1 MTSVAFAVSA
11 VYSILYLRRRRAADD
26 AGAVAAAE
34 VGFVF
39 CILATVTG
47 AIFAQIVWGV
57 FWNWDPRETSILVL
71 LLIYAAYFALRSAI
85 DDLERRRRLAAVYNL
100 FAAVTMPF
108 LLFVAPRV
116 AESSLHPNCAFLQGS
131 KCDGIT
137 LQLNG
142 TKIGQLGDNVLELQG
157 LEQRGDLAVAR
168 VQVRRP
174 GLKDVAV
181 LEADIRASGGAPAD
195 RPTFPG
201 QRFTLTLEQV
211 DLATGTALLNIEA
224 PGTGLLSNVRT
235 LLTFLASI
243 IGFTGLFVWLYR
255 LRAEHAHARGAAGA
269 ARGELCLIFCKISG
283 LAIYVSLAVALAV
296 WIGIFA
302 FLWRLDRQ
310 PARAAPQAGQGTA
323 RRAARAPR
331 DDRDAQRPSRSR
343 S

>member
-1 MTSVAFAVSA
+1 MAVRTQLAQVAKVLLGIWMAGVIVAMFLIIPQYTGLGDAGRIIIMHVPTAWVTSLAFAVSA
-11 VYSILYLRRRRAADD
+11 IYSALYLWRRNSDYD

-85 DDLERRRRLAAVYNL
+85 DDPGRRRRLSAAYNL

-116 AESSLHPNCAFLQGS
+116 ADSTLHPNCAFLQGS

-142 TKIGQLGDNVLELQG
+142 TRIGQLGNSDIVLELQG

-168 VQVRRP
+168 VQVRTP
-174 GLKDVAV
+174 GAASVTT
-181 LEADIRASGGAPAD
+181 LEPTFELSSGKPAD
-195 RPTFPG
+195 KPSFPG
-201 QRFTLTLEQV
+201 QRFTLTLQQA
-211 DLATGTALLNIEA
+211 DLASGVARLNMEA
-224 PGTGLLSNVRT
+224 PGTGLLSNSRT

-243 IGFTGLFVWLYR
+243 VGFTGLFFWLYR
-255 LRAEHAHARGAAGA
+255 LRAGMLVLHERLAEREGTYA
-269 ARGELCLIFCKISG
+269 EL
-283 LAIYVSLAVALAV
+283 
-296 WIGIFA
+296 
-302 FLWRLDRQ
+302 
-310 PARAAPQAGQGTA
+310 PA
-323 RRAARAPR
+323 
-331 DDRDAQRPSRSR
+331 
-343 S
+343 